1 MGRLG
6 APNREQQKEKPW
18 KTGEKLGVGGKSG
31 CRVAEEAIEEILPG
45 K

>member
-18 KTGEKLGVGGKSG
+18 KTGEKLGGKA
-31 CRVAEEAIEEILPG
+31 VAEWR
-45 K
+45 KKR